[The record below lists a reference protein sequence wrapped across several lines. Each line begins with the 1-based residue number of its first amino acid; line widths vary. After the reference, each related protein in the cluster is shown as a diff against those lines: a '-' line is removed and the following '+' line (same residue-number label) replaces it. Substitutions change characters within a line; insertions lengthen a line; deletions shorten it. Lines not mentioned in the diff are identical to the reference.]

1 MKLSHKLV
9 MVSAAVLMGVSPV
22 LGMAENTVSVQAATK
37 STNGVHNTYGKNS
50 KVKVTKTMKFVDRNG
65 KKTSKTAPKG
75 GIYTIWNV
83 KNIDGQVYYSIQ
95 TDLKYWIPATAT
107 EGTVTYK
114 SGNTTY
120 TLKSDGK
127 KVTTST
133 STKKAVK
140 KTNSNKNTK
149 KVVKEST
156 KKTATK
162 TINGVKYYD
171 LGGGA
176 YIKAVN
182 VDGKAASSTSSL
194 SKGTKAKFVSNSYIY
209 DKNGKRISKYQG
221 KSKFVKGDSVT
232 TYGIQ
237 TINGKKY
244 YQLDKKGTA
253 FVRTVNIDG
262 KTTSNQESSVSN
274 DAESTKK
281 YDYSLKKNAYIY
293 DKNGKRINKYQG
305 KSKLLKGAAIDVYG
319 IETIKGKDYY
329 QLDKK
334 GTAFVKASN
343 VTRTVKATSITM
355 KKNAYIYN
363 GNGDTKKK
371 TVKKGKTVKA
381 TEARYIGT
389 KLYYKIG
396 DNQFVKAANV
406 GKISGPELEPVNEPD
421 GAATVDT
428 GDNTVDPN
436 VTKVTTINVAPL
448 YNIKGQPDNVRAFG
462 EGQSQQVSELRYIAT
477 SATATPELFYKLS
490 SGRGYLKQSDVAV
503 SGKILTPVNTPEQA
517 RADVTVATA
526 ADKTKLLQDINEATS
541 VKNSEAYKFASS
553 DAKAAYDRAITNGT
567 AVNNDATAT
576 IAQVNE
582 ADAAIVSAKAK
593 LNGKKITVS
602 SISNLTPAEVTSIVQ
617 LVATANN
624 VPESSIQLSNSG
636 ALTIVTNGYTQVLNL
651 SDYVTQTSA
660 TSTN

>member
-9 MVSAAVLMGVSPV
+9 MVSAAALMSVAPL
-22 LGMAENTVSVQAATK
+22 LGTAENVNTVQAAPKKT
-37 STNGVHNTYGKNS
+37 TS
-50 KVKVTKTMKFVDRNG
+50 KKTTSKKAASNKITLVRNAYVYDKNG
-65 KKTSKTAPKG
+65 KRLDKYMGSAKYTTIAKG
-75 GIYTIWNV
+75 V
-83 KNIDGQVYYSIQ
+83 
-95 TDLKYWIPATAT
+95 
-107 EGTVTYK
+107 TVT
-114 SGNTTY
+114 
-120 TLKSDGK
+120 
-127 KVTTST
+127 ST
-133 STKKAVK
+133 GTKI
-140 KTNSNKNTK
+140 
-149 KVVKEST
+149 
-156 KKTATK
+156 
-162 TINGVKYYD
+162 INGVKYYD

-293 DKNGKRINKYQG
+293 DNNGKRINKYQG

-389 KLYYKIG
+389 KLYYKIS

-490 SGRGYLKQSDVAV
+490 SGRGYLKDTDVAV
-503 SGKILTPVNTPEQA
+503 SGKTLTPVNTPEQA
-517 RADVTVATA
+517 REDVTVATA
-526 ADKTKLLQDINEATS
+526 ANKAKLLQDINEATS
-541 VKNSEAYKFASS
+541 VKSSEAYKLASS
-553 DAKAAYDRAITNGT
+553 DVKAAYDKAISDGT
-567 AVNNDATAT
+567 TVNNDATAT

-593 LNGKKITVS
+593 LDGKRVAVANMT
-602 SISNLTPAEVTSIVQ
+602 NLTSDEIAAIIKV
-617 LVATANN
+617 VANANN
-624 VPESSIQLSNSG
+624 VAESSVQL
-636 ALTIVTNGYTQVLNL
+636 TTNGSLSISVNGAAQILNL
-651 SDYVTQTSA
+651 GDYVTQA
-660 TSTN
+660 AVANN

>member
-1 MKLSHKLV
+1 
-9 MVSAAVLMGVSPV
+9 MVSAAALMSVAPL
-22 LGMAENTVSVQAATK
+22 LGTAENVNTVQAAPKKT
-37 STNGVHNTYGKNS
+37 TS
-50 KVKVTKTMKFVDRNG
+50 KKAASNKITLVRNAYVYDKNG
-65 KKTSKTAPKG
+65 KRLDKYMGSAKYTTIAKG
-75 GIYTIWNV
+75 V
-83 KNIDGQVYYSIQ
+83 
-95 TDLKYWIPATAT
+95 
-107 EGTVTYK
+107 TVT
-114 SGNTTY
+114 
-120 TLKSDGK
+120 
-127 KVTTST
+127 ST
-133 STKKAVK
+133 G
-140 KTNSNKNTK
+140 
-149 KVVKEST
+149 
-156 KKTATK
+156 TK

-293 DKNGKRINKYQG
+293 DNNGKRINKYQG

-389 KLYYKIG
+389 KLYYKIS

-490 SGRGYLKQSDVAV
+490 SGRGYLKDSDVAV
-503 SGKILTPVNTPEQA
+503 SGKTLTPVNTQEQA

-526 ADKTKLLQDINEATS
+526 ANKAKLLQDINEATS
-541 VKNSEAYKFASS
+541 VKSSEAYKLASS
-553 DAKAAYDRAITNGT
+553 DVKAAYDKAISDGT
-567 AVNNDATAT
+567 TVNNDATAT

-593 LNGKKITVS
+593 LDGKRVAVANMT
-602 SISNLTPAEVTSIVQ
+602 NLTSDEMAAIIKV
-617 LVATANN
+617 VANANN
-624 VPESSIQLSNSG
+624 VAESSVQL
-636 ALTIVTNGYTQVLNL
+636 TTNGSLSISVNGAAQILNL
-651 SDYVTQTSA
+651 GDYVTQA
-660 TSTN
+660 AVANN

>member
-1 MKLSHKLV
+1 
-9 MVSAAVLMGVSPV
+9 MVSAAALMSVAPL
-22 LGMAENTVSVQAATK
+22 LGTAENVNTVQAAPKKT
-37 STNGVHNTYGKNS
+37 TS
-50 KVKVTKTMKFVDRNG
+50 KKAASNKITLVRNAYVYDKNG
-65 KKTSKTAPKG
+65 KRLDKYMGSAKYTTIAKG
-75 GIYTIWNV
+75 V
-83 KNIDGQVYYSIQ
+83 
-95 TDLKYWIPATAT
+95 
-107 EGTVTYK
+107 TVT
-114 SGNTTY
+114 
-120 TLKSDGK
+120 
-127 KVTTST
+127 ST
-133 STKKAVK
+133 G
-140 KTNSNKNTK
+140 
-149 KVVKEST
+149 
-156 KKTATK
+156 TK

-293 DKNGKRINKYQG
+293 DNNGKRINKYQG

-389 KLYYKIG
+389 KLYYKIS

-490 SGRGYLKQSDVAV
+490 SGRGYLKYSDVAV
-503 SGKILTPVNTPEQA
+503 SGKTLTPVNTQEQA
-517 RADVTVATA
+517 REDVTVATA
-526 ADKTKLLQDINEATS
+526 ANKAKLLQDINEATS
-541 VKNSEAYKFASS
+541 VKNSEAYKLASS
-553 DAKAAYDRAITNGT
+553 DVKAAYDKAISDGT
-567 AVNNDATAT
+567 TVNNDATAT

-593 LNGKKITVS
+593 LDGKRVAVANMT
-602 SISNLTPAEVTSIVQ
+602 NLTSDEMAAIIKV
-617 LVATANN
+617 VANANN
-624 VPESSIQLSNSG
+624 VAESSVQL
-636 ALTIVTNGYTQVLNL
+636 TTNGSLSISVNGAAQILNL
-651 SDYVTQTSA
+651 GDYVTQA
-660 TSTN
+660 AVANN

>member
-1 MKLSHKLV
+1 
-9 MVSAAVLMGVSPV
+9 MVSAAALMSVAPL
-22 LGMAENTVSVQAATK
+22 LGTAENVNTVQAA
-37 STNGVHNTYGKNS
+37 
-50 KVKVTKTMKFVDRNG
+50 
-65 KKTSKTAPKG
+65 P
-75 GIYTIWNV
+75 
-83 KNIDGQVYYSIQ
+83 
-95 TDLKYWIPATAT
+95 
-107 EGTVTYK
+107 
-114 SGNTTY
+114 
-120 TLKSDGK
+120 
-127 KVTTST
+127 
-133 STKKAVK
+133 
-140 KTNSNKNTK
+140 
-149 KVVKEST
+149 
-156 KKTATK
+156 KKTASKKAASNKITLVRNAYVYDKNGKRLDKYMGSAKYTTIAKGVTVTSTGTK

-293 DKNGKRINKYQG
+293 DNNGKRINKYQG

-389 KLYYKIG
+389 KLYYKIS

-490 SGRGYLKQSDVAV
+490 SGRGYLKASDVAV
-503 SGKILTPVNTPEQA
+503 SGKTLTPVNTPEQA
-517 RADVTVATA
+517 REDVTVATA
-526 ADKTKLLQDINEATS
+526 ANKAKLLQDINEATS
-541 VKNSEAYKFASS
+541 VKSSEAYKLASS
-553 DAKAAYDRAITNGT
+553 DVKAAYDKAISDGT
-567 AVNNDATAT
+567 TVNNDATAT

-593 LNGKKITVS
+593 LDGKRVAVANMT
-602 SISNLTPAEVTSIVQ
+602 NLTSDEIAAIIKV
-617 LVATANN
+617 VANANN
-624 VPESSIQLSNSG
+624 VAESSVQL
-636 ALTIVTNGYTQVLNL
+636 TTNGSLSISVNGAAQILNL
-651 SDYVTQTSA
+651 GDYVTQA
-660 TSTN
+660 AVANN

>member
-9 MVSAAVLMGVSPV
+9 MVSAAALMSVAPL
-22 LGMAENTVSVQAATK
+22 LGTAENVNTVQAAPKKT
-37 STNGVHNTYGKNS
+37 TS
-50 KVKVTKTMKFVDRNG
+50 KKAASNKITLVRNAYVYDKNG
-65 KKTSKTAPKG
+65 KRLDKYMGSAKYTTIAKG
-75 GIYTIWNV
+75 V
-83 KNIDGQVYYSIQ
+83 
-95 TDLKYWIPATAT
+95 
-107 EGTVTYK
+107 TVT
-114 SGNTTY
+114 
-120 TLKSDGK
+120 
-127 KVTTST
+127 ST
-133 STKKAVK
+133 G
-140 KTNSNKNTK
+140 
-149 KVVKEST
+149 
-156 KKTATK
+156 TK

-293 DKNGKRINKYQG
+293 DNNGKRINKYQG

-389 KLYYKIG
+389 KLYYKIS

-490 SGRGYLKQSDVAV
+490 SGRGYLKASDVAV
-503 SGKILTPVNTPEQA
+503 SGKTLTPVNTPEQA
-517 RADVTVATA
+517 REDVTVATA
-526 ADKTKLLQDINEATS
+526 ANKAKLLQDINEATS
-541 VKNSEAYKFASS
+541 VKNSEAYKLASS
-553 DAKAAYDRAITNGT
+553 DVKAAYDKAISDGT

-593 LNGKKITVS
+593 LDGKRVAVANMT
-602 SISNLTPAEVTSIVQ
+602 NLTSDEIAAIIKV
-617 LVATANN
+617 VANANN
-624 VPESSIQLSNSG
+624 VAESSVQL
-636 ALTIVTNGYTQVLNL
+636 TTNGSLSISVNGAAQILNL
-651 SDYVTQTSA
+651 GDYVTQA
-660 TSTN
+660 AVANN

>member
-1 MKLSHKLV
+1 MRYLSMKLSHKLV
-9 MVSAAVLMGVSPV
+9 MVSAAALMSVAPL
-22 LGMAENTVSVQAATK
+22 LGTAENVNTVQAAPKKT
-37 STNGVHNTYGKNS
+37 TS
-50 KVKVTKTMKFVDRNG
+50 KKAANNKITLVRNAYVYDKNG
-65 KKTSKTAPKG
+65 KRLDKYMGSAKYTTIAKG
-75 GIYTIWNV
+75 V
-83 KNIDGQVYYSIQ
+83 
-95 TDLKYWIPATAT
+95 
-107 EGTVTYK
+107 TVT
-114 SGNTTY
+114 
-120 TLKSDGK
+120 
-127 KVTTST
+127 ST
-133 STKKAVK
+133 G
-140 KTNSNKNTK
+140 
-149 KVVKEST
+149 
-156 KKTATK
+156 TK

-262 KTTSNQESSVSN
+262 KTTSSQESSVSN

-343 VTRTVKATSITM
+343 VTRTVKVTSITM

-389 KLYYKIG
+389 KLYYKIS

-490 SGRGYLKQSDVAV
+490 SGRGYLKASDVAV
-503 SGKILTPVNTPEQA
+503 SGKTLTPVNTQEQA
-517 RADVTVATA
+517 KEDVTVATA
-526 ADKTKLLQDINEATS
+526 ANKAKLLQDINEATS
-541 VKNSEAYKFASS
+541 VKNSEAYKLASS
-553 DAKAAYDRAITNGT
+553 DVKAAYDKAISDGT

-593 LNGKKITVS
+593 LDGKRVAVANMT
-602 SISNLTPAEVTSIVQ
+602 NLTSDEIAAIIKV
-617 LVATANN
+617 VANANN
-624 VPESSIQLSNSG
+624 VAESSVQL
-636 ALTIVTNGYTQVLNL
+636 TTNGSLSISVNGAAQILNL
-651 SDYVTQTSA
+651 GDYVTQA
-660 TSTN
+660 AVANN

>member
-1 MKLSHKLV
+1 
-9 MVSAAVLMGVSPV
+9 MVSAAALMSVAPL
-22 LGMAENTVSVQAATK
+22 LGTAENVNTVQAAPKKT
-37 STNGVHNTYGKNS
+37 TS
-50 KVKVTKTMKFVDRNG
+50 KKAASNKITLVRNAYVYDKNG
-65 KKTSKTAPKG
+65 KRLDKYMGSAKYTTIAKG
-75 GIYTIWNV
+75 V
-83 KNIDGQVYYSIQ
+83 
-95 TDLKYWIPATAT
+95 
-107 EGTVTYK
+107 TVT
-114 SGNTTY
+114 
-120 TLKSDGK
+120 
-127 KVTTST
+127 ST
-133 STKKAVK
+133 G
-140 KTNSNKNTK
+140 
-149 KVVKEST
+149 
-156 KKTATK
+156 TK

-293 DKNGKRINKYQG
+293 DNNGKRINKYQG

-371 TVKKGKTVKA
+371 TVKKGKTIKA

-389 KLYYKIG
+389 KLYYKIS

-490 SGRGYLKQSDVAV
+490 SGRGYLKDTDVAV
-503 SGKILTPVNTPEQA
+503 SGKTLTPVNTPEQA
-517 RADVTVATA
+517 REDVTVATA
-526 ADKTKLLQDINEATS
+526 ANKAKLLQDINEATS
-541 VKNSEAYKFASS
+541 VKNSEAYKLASS
-553 DAKAAYDRAITNGT
+553 DVKAAYDKAISDGT
-567 AVNNDATAT
+567 TVNNDATAT

-593 LNGKKITVS
+593 LDGKRVAVANMT
-602 SISNLTPAEVTSIVQ
+602 NLTSDEMAAIIKV
-617 LVATANN
+617 VANANN
-624 VPESSIQLSNSG
+624 VAESSVQL
-636 ALTIVTNGYTQVLNL
+636 TTNGSLSISVNGAAQILNL
-651 SDYVTQTSA
+651 GDYVTQA
-660 TSTN
+660 AVANN

>member
-9 MVSAAVLMGVSPV
+9 MVSAAALMSVAPL
-22 LGMAENTVSVQAATK
+22 LGTAENVNTVQAAPKKT
-37 STNGVHNTYGKNS
+37 TS
-50 KVKVTKTMKFVDRNG
+50 KKAASNKITLVRNAYVYDKNG
-65 KKTSKTAPKG
+65 KRLDKYMGSAKYTTIAKG
-75 GIYTIWNV
+75 V
-83 KNIDGQVYYSIQ
+83 
-95 TDLKYWIPATAT
+95 
-107 EGTVTYK
+107 TVT
-114 SGNTTY
+114 
-120 TLKSDGK
+120 
-127 KVTTST
+127 ST
-133 STKKAVK
+133 G
-140 KTNSNKNTK
+140 
-149 KVVKEST
+149 
-156 KKTATK
+156 TK

-293 DKNGKRINKYQG
+293 DNNGKRINKYQG

-343 VTRTVKATSITM
+343 VTRTVKVTSITM

-389 KLYYKIG
+389 KLYYKIS

-490 SGRGYLKQSDVAV
+490 SGRGYLKDSDVAV
-503 SGKILTPVNTPEQA
+503 SGKTLTPVNTREQA
-517 RADVTVATA
+517 REDVTVATA
-526 ADKTKLLQDINEATS
+526 ANKAKLLQDINEATS
-541 VKNSEAYKFASS
+541 VKNSEAYKLASS
-553 DAKAAYDRAITNGT
+553 DVKAAYDKAISDGT
-567 AVNNDATAT
+567 TVNNDATAT

-582 ADAAIVSAKAK
+582 ADATIVSAKAK
-593 LNGKKITVS
+593 LDGKRVAVANMT
-602 SISNLTPAEVTSIVQ
+602 NLTSDEMAAIIKV
-617 LVATANN
+617 VANANN
-624 VPESSIQLSNSG
+624 VAESSVQL
-636 ALTIVTNGYTQVLNL
+636 TTNGSLSISVNGAAQILNL
-651 SDYVTQTSA
+651 GDYVTQA
-660 TSTN
+660 AVANN

>member
-1 MKLSHKLV
+1 
-9 MVSAAVLMGVSPV
+9 MVSAAALMSVAPL
-22 LGMAENTVSVQAATK
+22 LGTAENVNTVQAA
-37 STNGVHNTYGKNS
+37 
-50 KVKVTKTMKFVDRNG
+50 
-65 KKTSKTAPKG
+65 P
-75 GIYTIWNV
+75 
-83 KNIDGQVYYSIQ
+83 
-95 TDLKYWIPATAT
+95 
-107 EGTVTYK
+107 
-114 SGNTTY
+114 
-120 TLKSDGK
+120 
-127 KVTTST
+127 
-133 STKKAVK
+133 
-140 KTNSNKNTK
+140 
-149 KVVKEST
+149 
-156 KKTATK
+156 KKTASKKAASNKITLVRNAYVYDKNGKRLDKYMGSAKYTTIAKGVTVTSTGTK

-293 DKNGKRINKYQG
+293 DNNGKRINKYQG

-389 KLYYKIG
+389 KLYYKIS

-490 SGRGYLKQSDVAV
+490 SGRGYLKASDVAV
-503 SGKILTPVNTPEQA
+503 SGKTLTPVNTQEQA
-517 RADVTVATA
+517 REDVTVATA
-526 ADKTKLLQDINEATS
+526 ANKAKLLQDINEATS
-541 VKNSEAYKFASS
+541 VKNSEAYKLASS
-553 DAKAAYDRAITNGT
+553 DVKAAYDKAISDGT
-567 AVNNDATAT
+567 TVNNDATAT

-593 LNGKKITVS
+593 LDGKRVAVANMT
-602 SISNLTPAEVTSIVQ
+602 NLTSDEMAAIIKV
-617 LVATANN
+617 VANANN
-624 VPESSIQLSNSG
+624 VAESSVQL
-636 ALTIVTNGYTQVLNL
+636 TTNGSLSISVNGAAQILNL
-651 SDYVTQTSA
+651 GDYVTQA
-660 TSTN
+660 AVANN

>member
-1 MKLSHKLV
+1 
-9 MVSAAVLMGVSPV
+9 MVSAAALMSVAPL
-22 LGMAENTVSVQAATK
+22 LGTAENVNTVQAAPKKT
-37 STNGVHNTYGKNS
+37 TS
-50 KVKVTKTMKFVDRNG
+50 KKAASNKITLVRNAYVYDKNG
-65 KKTSKTAPKG
+65 KRLDKYMGSAKYTTIAKG
-75 GIYTIWNV
+75 V
-83 KNIDGQVYYSIQ
+83 
-95 TDLKYWIPATAT
+95 
-107 EGTVTYK
+107 TVT
-114 SGNTTY
+114 
-120 TLKSDGK
+120 
-127 KVTTST
+127 ST
-133 STKKAVK
+133 G
-140 KTNSNKNTK
+140 
-149 KVVKEST
+149 
-156 KKTATK
+156 TK

-293 DKNGKRINKYQG
+293 DNNGKRINKYQG

-389 KLYYKIG
+389 KLYYKIS

-490 SGRGYLKQSDVAV
+490 SGRGYLKYSDVAV
-503 SGKILTPVNTPEQA
+503 SGKTLTPVNTQEQA

-526 ADKTKLLQDINEATS
+526 ANKAKLLQDINEATS
-541 VKNSEAYKFASS
+541 VKSSEAYKLASS
-553 DAKAAYDRAITNGT
+553 DVKAAYDKAISDGT
-567 AVNNDATAT
+567 TVNNDATAT

-593 LNGKKITVS
+593 LDGKRVAVANMT
-602 SISNLTPAEVTSIVQ
+602 NLTSDEMAAIIKV
-617 LVATANN
+617 VANANN
-624 VPESSIQLSNSG
+624 VAESSVQL
-636 ALTIVTNGYTQVLNL
+636 TTNGSLSISVNGAAQILNL
-651 SDYVTQTSA
+651 GDYVTQA
-660 TSTN
+660 AVANN

>member
-1 MKLSHKLV
+1 
-9 MVSAAVLMGVSPV
+9 MVSAAALMSVAPL
-22 LGMAENTVSVQAATK
+22 LGTAENVNTVQAAPKKT
-37 STNGVHNTYGKNS
+37 TS
-50 KVKVTKTMKFVDRNG
+50 KKAASNKITLVRNAYVYDKNG
-65 KKTSKTAPKG
+65 KRLDKYMGSAKYTTIAKG
-75 GIYTIWNV
+75 V
-83 KNIDGQVYYSIQ
+83 
-95 TDLKYWIPATAT
+95 
-107 EGTVTYK
+107 TVT
-114 SGNTTY
+114 
-120 TLKSDGK
+120 
-127 KVTTST
+127 ST
-133 STKKAVK
+133 G
-140 KTNSNKNTK
+140 
-149 KVVKEST
+149 
-156 KKTATK
+156 TK

-293 DKNGKRINKYQG
+293 DNNGKRINKYQG

-389 KLYYKIG
+389 KLYYKIS

-490 SGRGYLKQSDVAV
+490 SGRGYLKRSDVAV
-503 SGKILTPVNTPEQA
+503 SGKTLTPVNTQEQA
-517 RADVTVATA
+517 REDVTVATA
-526 ADKTKLLQDINEATS
+526 ANKAKLLQDINEATS
-541 VKNSEAYKFASS
+541 VKNSEAYKLASS
-553 DAKAAYDRAITNGT
+553 DVKAAYDKAISDGT
-567 AVNNDATAT
+567 TVNNDATAT

-593 LNGKKITVS
+593 LDGKRVAVANMT
-602 SISNLTPAEVTSIVQ
+602 NLTSDEMAAIIKV
-617 LVATANN
+617 VANANN
-624 VPESSIQLSNSG
+624 VAESSVQL
-636 ALTIVTNGYTQVLNL
+636 TTNGSLSISVNGAAQILNL
-651 SDYVTQTSA
+651 GDYVTQA
-660 TSTN
+660 AVANN

>member
-1 MKLSHKLV
+1 
-9 MVSAAVLMGVSPV
+9 MVSAAALMSVAPL
-22 LGMAENTVSVQAATK
+22 LGTAENVNTVQAA
-37 STNGVHNTYGKNS
+37 
-50 KVKVTKTMKFVDRNG
+50 
-65 KKTSKTAPKG
+65 P
-75 GIYTIWNV
+75 
-83 KNIDGQVYYSIQ
+83 
-95 TDLKYWIPATAT
+95 
-107 EGTVTYK
+107 
-114 SGNTTY
+114 
-120 TLKSDGK
+120 
-127 KVTTST
+127 
-133 STKKAVK
+133 
-140 KTNSNKNTK
+140 
-149 KVVKEST
+149 
-156 KKTATK
+156 KKTASKKAASNKITLVRNAYVYDKNGKRLDKYMGSAKYTTIAKGVTVTSTGTK

-293 DKNGKRINKYQG
+293 DNNGKRINKYQG

-389 KLYYKIG
+389 KLYYKIS

-490 SGRGYLKQSDVAV
+490 SGRGYLKESDVAV
-503 SGKILTPVNTPEQA
+503 SGKILTPVNTREQA
-517 RADVTVATA
+517 REDVTVATA
-526 ADKTKLLQDINEATS
+526 ANKAKLLQDINEATS
-541 VKNSEAYKFASS
+541 VKNSEAYKLASS
-553 DAKAAYDRAITNGT
+553 DVKAAYDKAISDGT
-567 AVNNDATAT
+567 TVNNDATAT

-593 LNGKKITVS
+593 LDGKRVAVANMT
-602 SISNLTPAEVTSIVQ
+602 NLTSDEMAAIIKV
-617 LVATANN
+617 VANANN
-624 VPESSIQLSNSG
+624 VAESSVQL
-636 ALTIVTNGYTQVLNL
+636 TTNGSLSISVNGAAQILNL
-651 SDYVTQTSA
+651 GDYVTQA
-660 TSTN
+660 AVANN

>member
-9 MVSAAVLMGVSPV
+9 MVSAAALMSVAPL
-22 LGMAENTVSVQAATK
+22 LGTAENVNTVQAAPKKT
-37 STNGVHNTYGKNS
+37 TS
-50 KVKVTKTMKFVDRNG
+50 KKAASNKITLVRNAYVYDKNG
-65 KKTSKTAPKG
+65 KRLDKYMGSAKYTTIAKG
-75 GIYTIWNV
+75 V
-83 KNIDGQVYYSIQ
+83 
-95 TDLKYWIPATAT
+95 
-107 EGTVTYK
+107 TVT
-114 SGNTTY
+114 
-120 TLKSDGK
+120 
-127 KVTTST
+127 ST
-133 STKKAVK
+133 G
-140 KTNSNKNTK
+140 
-149 KVVKEST
+149 
-156 KKTATK
+156 TK

-293 DKNGKRINKYQG
+293 DNNGKRINKYQG

-389 KLYYKIG
+389 KLYYKIS

-503 SGKILTPVNTPEQA
+503 SGKTLTPVNTQEQA
-517 RADVTVATA
+517 KEDVTVATA
-526 ADKTKLLQDINEATS
+526 ANKAKLLQDINEATS
-541 VKNSEAYKFASS
+541 VKNSEAYKLASS
-553 DAKAAYDRAITNGT
+553 DVKAAYDKAISDGT
-567 AVNNDATAT
+567 TVNNDATAT

-593 LNGKKITVS
+593 LDGKRVAVANMT
-602 SISNLTPAEVTSIVQ
+602 NLTSDEMAAIIKV
-617 LVATANN
+617 VANANN
-624 VPESSIQLSNSG
+624 VAESSVQL
-636 ALTIVTNGYTQVLNL
+636 TTNGSLSISVNGAAQILNL
-651 SDYVTQTSA
+651 GDYVTQA
-660 TSTN
+660 AVANN

>member
-1 MKLSHKLV
+1 
-9 MVSAAVLMGVSPV
+9 MVSAAALMSVAPL
-22 LGMAENTVSVQAATK
+22 LGTAENVNTVQAAPKKT
-37 STNGVHNTYGKNS
+37 TS
-50 KVKVTKTMKFVDRNG
+50 KKAASNKITLVRNAYVYDKNG
-65 KKTSKTAPKG
+65 KRLDKYMGSAKYTTIAKG
-75 GIYTIWNV
+75 V
-83 KNIDGQVYYSIQ
+83 
-95 TDLKYWIPATAT
+95 
-107 EGTVTYK
+107 TVT
-114 SGNTTY
+114 
-120 TLKSDGK
+120 
-127 KVTTST
+127 ST
-133 STKKAVK
+133 G
-140 KTNSNKNTK
+140 
-149 KVVKEST
+149 
-156 KKTATK
+156 TK

-293 DKNGKRINKYQG
+293 DNNGKRINKYQG

-389 KLYYKIG
+389 KLYYKIS

-490 SGRGYLKQSDVAV
+490 SGRGYLKDSDVAV
-503 SGKILTPVNTPEQA
+503 SGKTLTPVNTPEQA
-517 RADVTVATA
+517 REDVTVATA
-526 ADKTKLLQDINEATS
+526 ANKAKLLQDINEATS
-541 VKNSEAYKFASS
+541 VKNSEAYKLASS
-553 DAKAAYDRAITNGT
+553 DVKAAYDKAISDGT
-567 AVNNDATAT
+567 TVNNDATAT

-593 LNGKKITVS
+593 LDGKRVAVANMT
-602 SISNLTPAEVTSIVQ
+602 NLTSDEMAAIIKV
-617 LVATANN
+617 VANANN
-624 VPESSIQLSNSG
+624 VAESSVQL
-636 ALTIVTNGYTQVLNL
+636 TTNGSLSISVNGAAQILNL
-651 SDYVTQTSA
+651 GDYVTQA
-660 TSTN
+660 AVANN

>member
-1 MKLSHKLV
+1 
-9 MVSAAVLMGVSPV
+9 MVSAAALMSVAPL
-22 LGMAENTVSVQAATK
+22 LGTAENVNTVQAA
-37 STNGVHNTYGKNS
+37 
-50 KVKVTKTMKFVDRNG
+50 
-65 KKTSKTAPKG
+65 P
-75 GIYTIWNV
+75 
-83 KNIDGQVYYSIQ
+83 
-95 TDLKYWIPATAT
+95 
-107 EGTVTYK
+107 
-114 SGNTTY
+114 
-120 TLKSDGK
+120 
-127 KVTTST
+127 
-133 STKKAVK
+133 
-140 KTNSNKNTK
+140 
-149 KVVKEST
+149 
-156 KKTATK
+156 KKTASKKAANNKITLVRNAYVYDKNGKRLDKYMGSAKYTTIAKGVTVTSTGTK

-293 DKNGKRINKYQG
+293 DNNGKRINKYQG

-389 KLYYKIG
+389 KLYYKIS

-490 SGRGYLKQSDVAV
+490 SGRGYLKDSDVAV
-503 SGKILTPVNTPEQA
+503 SGKTLTPVNTQEQA
-517 RADVTVATA
+517 REDVTVATA
-526 ADKTKLLQDINEATS
+526 ANKAKLLQDINEATS
-541 VKNSEAYKFASS
+541 VKSSEAYKLASS
-553 DAKAAYDRAITNGT
+553 DVKAAYDKAISDGT
-567 AVNNDATAT
+567 TVNNDATAT

-593 LNGKKITVS
+593 LDGKRVAVANMT
-602 SISNLTPAEVTSIVQ
+602 NLTSDEMAAIIKV
-617 LVATANN
+617 VANANN
-624 VPESSIQLSNSG
+624 VAESSVQL
-636 ALTIVTNGYTQVLNL
+636 TTNGSLSISVNGAAQILNL
-651 SDYVTQTSA
+651 GDYVTQA
-660 TSTN
+660 AVANN

>member
-1 MKLSHKLV
+1 
-9 MVSAAVLMGVSPV
+9 MVSAAALMSVAPL
-22 LGMAENTVSVQAATK
+22 LGTAENVNTVQAAPKKT
-37 STNGVHNTYGKNS
+37 TS
-50 KVKVTKTMKFVDRNG
+50 KKAASNKITLVRNAYVYDKNG
-65 KKTSKTAPKG
+65 KRLDKYMGSAKYTTIAKG
-75 GIYTIWNV
+75 V
-83 KNIDGQVYYSIQ
+83 
-95 TDLKYWIPATAT
+95 
-107 EGTVTYK
+107 TVT
-114 SGNTTY
+114 
-120 TLKSDGK
+120 
-127 KVTTST
+127 ST
-133 STKKAVK
+133 G
-140 KTNSNKNTK
+140 
-149 KVVKEST
+149 
-156 KKTATK
+156 TK

-293 DKNGKRINKYQG
+293 DNNGKRINKYQG

-371 TVKKGKTVKA
+371 TVKKGKTVKT

-490 SGRGYLKQSDVAV
+490 SGRGYLKGSDVAV
-503 SGKILTPVNTPEQA
+503 SGKTLTPVNTQEQA
-517 RADVTVATA
+517 REDVTVATA
-526 ADKTKLLQDINEATS
+526 ANKAKLLQDINEATS
-541 VKNSEAYKFASS
+541 VKNSEAYKLASS
-553 DAKAAYDRAITNGT
+553 DVKAAYDKAISDGT
-567 AVNNDATAT
+567 TVNNDATAT

-582 ADAAIVSAKAK
+582 ADAAIVSAKSK
-593 LNGKKITVS
+593 LDGKRVAVANMT
-602 SISNLTPAEVTSIVQ
+602 NLTSDEMAAIIKV
-617 LVATANN
+617 VANANN
-624 VPESSIQLSNSG
+624 VAESSVQL
-636 ALTIVTNGYTQVLNL
+636 TTNGSLSISVNGAAQILNL
-651 SDYVTQTSA
+651 GDYVTQA
-660 TSTN
+660 AVANN

>member
-9 MVSAAVLMGVSPV
+9 MVSAAALMSVAPL
-22 LGMAENTVSVQAATK
+22 LGTAENVNTVQAAPKKT
-37 STNGVHNTYGKNS
+37 TS
-50 KVKVTKTMKFVDRNG
+50 KKAASNKITLVRNAYVYDKNG
-65 KKTSKTAPKG
+65 KRLDKYMGSAKYTTIAKG
-75 GIYTIWNV
+75 V
-83 KNIDGQVYYSIQ
+83 
-95 TDLKYWIPATAT
+95 
-107 EGTVTYK
+107 TVT
-114 SGNTTY
+114 
-120 TLKSDGK
+120 
-127 KVTTST
+127 ST
-133 STKKAVK
+133 G
-140 KTNSNKNTK
+140 
-149 KVVKEST
+149 
-156 KKTATK
+156 TK

-293 DKNGKRINKYQG
+293 DNNGKRINKYQG
-305 KSKLLKGAAIDVYG
+305 KSKLLKGAAIDIYG

-389 KLYYKIG
+389 KLYYKIS

-490 SGRGYLKQSDVAV
+490 SGRGYLKASDVAV
-503 SGKILTPVNTPEQA
+503 SGKTLTPVNTQEQA
-517 RADVTVATA
+517 REDVTVATA
-526 ADKTKLLQDINEATS
+526 ANKAKLLQDINEATS
-541 VKNSEAYKFASS
+541 VKNSEAYKLASS
-553 DAKAAYDRAITNGT
+553 DVKAAYDKAISDGT
-567 AVNNDATAT
+567 TVNNDATAT

-593 LNGKKITVS
+593 LDGKRVAVANMT
-602 SISNLTPAEVTSIVQ
+602 NLTSDEMAAIIKV
-617 LVATANN
+617 VANANN
-624 VPESSIQLSNSG
+624 VAESSVQL
-636 ALTIVTNGYTQVLNL
+636 TTNGSLSISVNGAAQILNL
-651 SDYVTQTSA
+651 GDYVTQA
-660 TSTN
+660 AVANN

>member
-9 MVSAAVLMGVSPV
+9 MVSAAALMSVAPL
-22 LGMAENTVSVQAATK
+22 LGTAENVNTVQAAPKKT
-37 STNGVHNTYGKNS
+37 TS
-50 KVKVTKTMKFVDRNG
+50 KKAASNKITLVRNAYVYDKNG
-65 KKTSKTAPKG
+65 KRLDKYMGSAKYTTIAKG
-75 GIYTIWNV
+75 V
-83 KNIDGQVYYSIQ
+83 
-95 TDLKYWIPATAT
+95 
-107 EGTVTYK
+107 TVT
-114 SGNTTY
+114 
-120 TLKSDGK
+120 
-127 KVTTST
+127 ST
-133 STKKAVK
+133 G
-140 KTNSNKNTK
+140 
-149 KVVKEST
+149 
-156 KKTATK
+156 TK

-293 DKNGKRINKYQG
+293 DNNGKRINKYQG

-389 KLYYKIG
+389 KLYYKIS

-490 SGRGYLKQSDVAV
+490 SGRGYLKYSDVAV
-503 SGKILTPVNTPEQA
+503 SGKILTPVNTREQA
-517 RADVTVATA
+517 REDVTVATA
-526 ADKTKLLQDINEATS
+526 ANKAKLLQDINEATS
-541 VKNSEAYKFASS
+541 VKSSEAYKLASS
-553 DAKAAYDRAITNGT
+553 DVKAAYDKAISDGT
-567 AVNNDATAT
+567 TVNNDATAT

-593 LNGKKITVS
+593 LDGKRVAVANMT
-602 SISNLTPAEVTSIVQ
+602 NLTSDEIAAIIKV
-617 LVATANN
+617 VANANN
-624 VPESSIQLSNSG
+624 VAESSVQL
-636 ALTIVTNGYTQVLNL
+636 TTNGSLSISVNGAAQILNL
-651 SDYVTQTSA
+651 GDYVTQA
-660 TSTN
+660 AVANN

>member
-1 MKLSHKLV
+1 MRYLSMKLSHKLV
-9 MVSAAVLMGVSPV
+9 MVSAAALMSVAPL
-22 LGMAENTVSVQAATK
+22 LGTAENVNTVQAAPKKT
-37 STNGVHNTYGKNS
+37 TS
-50 KVKVTKTMKFVDRNG
+50 KKAASNKITLVRNAYVYDKNG
-65 KKTSKTAPKG
+65 KRLDKYMGSAKYTTIAKG
-75 GIYTIWNV
+75 V
-83 KNIDGQVYYSIQ
+83 
-95 TDLKYWIPATAT
+95 
-107 EGTVTYK
+107 TVT
-114 SGNTTY
+114 
-120 TLKSDGK
+120 
-127 KVTTST
+127 ST
-133 STKKAVK
+133 G
-140 KTNSNKNTK
+140 
-149 KVVKEST
+149 
-156 KKTATK
+156 TK

-293 DKNGKRINKYQG
+293 DNNGKRINKYQG

-371 TVKKGKTVKA
+371 TVKKGKTIKA

-389 KLYYKIG
+389 KLYYKIS

-436 VTKVTTINVAPL
+436 VTKVTTINIAPL

-490 SGRGYLKQSDVAV
+490 SGRGYLKGSDVAV
-503 SGKILTPVNTPEQA
+503 SGKTLTPVNTQEQA
-517 RADVTVATA
+517 REDVTVATA
-526 ADKTKLLQDINEATS
+526 ANKAKLLQDINEATS
-541 VKNSEAYKFASS
+541 VKNSEAYKLASS
-553 DAKAAYDRAITNGT
+553 DVKAAYDKAISDGT
-567 AVNNDATAT
+567 TVNNDATAT

-582 ADAAIVSAKAK
+582 ADAAIVSAKSK
-593 LNGKKITVS
+593 LDGKRVAVANMT
-602 SISNLTPAEVTSIVQ
+602 NLTSDEMAAIIKV
-617 LVATANN
+617 VANANN
-624 VPESSIQLSNSG
+624 VAESSVQL
-636 ALTIVTNGYTQVLNL
+636 TTNGSLSISVNGAAQILNL
-651 SDYVTQTSA
+651 GDYVTQA
-660 TSTN
+660 AVANN

>member
-1 MKLSHKLV
+1 
-9 MVSAAVLMGVSPV
+9 MVSAAALMSVAPL
-22 LGMAENTVSVQAATK
+22 LGTAENVNTVQAAPKKT
-37 STNGVHNTYGKNS
+37 TS
-50 KVKVTKTMKFVDRNG
+50 KKAASNKITLVRNAYVYDKNG
-65 KKTSKTAPKG
+65 KRLDKYMGSAKYTTIAKG
-75 GIYTIWNV
+75 V
-83 KNIDGQVYYSIQ
+83 
-95 TDLKYWIPATAT
+95 
-107 EGTVTYK
+107 TVT
-114 SGNTTY
+114 
-120 TLKSDGK
+120 
-127 KVTTST
+127 ST
-133 STKKAVK
+133 G
-140 KTNSNKNTK
+140 
-149 KVVKEST
+149 
-156 KKTATK
+156 TK

-389 KLYYKIG
+389 KLYYKIS

-490 SGRGYLKQSDVAV
+490 SGRGYLKDSDVAV
-503 SGKILTPVNTPEQA
+503 SGKTLTPVNTQEQA
-517 RADVTVATA
+517 REDVTVATA
-526 ADKTKLLQDINEATS
+526 ANKAKLLQDINEATS
-541 VKNSEAYKFASS
+541 VKSSEAYKLASS
-553 DAKAAYDRAITNGT
+553 DVKAAYDKAISDGT
-567 AVNNDATAT
+567 TVNNDATAT

-593 LNGKKITVS
+593 LDGKRVAVANMT
-602 SISNLTPAEVTSIVQ
+602 NLTSDEMAAIIKV
-617 LVATANN
+617 VANANN
-624 VPESSIQLSNSG
+624 VAESSVQL
-636 ALTIVTNGYTQVLNL
+636 TTNGSLSISVNGAAQILNL
-651 SDYVTQTSA
+651 GDYVTQA
-660 TSTN
+660 AVANN

>member
-9 MVSAAVLMGVSPV
+9 MVSAAALMSVAPLWGT
-22 LGMAENTVSVQAATK
+22 AENVNTVQAA
-37 STNGVHNTYGKNS
+37 
-50 KVKVTKTMKFVDRNG
+50 
-65 KKTSKTAPKG
+65 P
-75 GIYTIWNV
+75 
-83 KNIDGQVYYSIQ
+83 
-95 TDLKYWIPATAT
+95 
-107 EGTVTYK
+107 
-114 SGNTTY
+114 
-120 TLKSDGK
+120 
-127 KVTTST
+127 
-133 STKKAVK
+133 
-140 KTNSNKNTK
+140 
-149 KVVKEST
+149 
-156 KKTATK
+156 KKTASKKAASNKITLVRNAYVYDKNGKRLDKYMGSAKYTTIAKGVTVTSTGTK

-293 DKNGKRINKYQG
+293 DNNGKRINKYQG

-389 KLYYKIG
+389 KLYYKIS

-490 SGRGYLKQSDVAV
+490 SGRGYLKDSDVAV
-503 SGKILTPVNTPEQA
+503 SGKTLTPVNTPEQA
-517 RADVTVATA
+517 REDVTVATA
-526 ADKTKLLQDINEATS
+526 ANKAKLLQDINEATS
-541 VKNSEAYKFASS
+541 VKGSEAYKLASS
-553 DAKAAYDRAITNGT
+553 DVKAAYDKAISDGT
-567 AVNNDATAT
+567 TVNNDATAT

-593 LNGKKITVS
+593 LDGKRVAVANMT
-602 SISNLTPAEVTSIVQ
+602 NLTSDEMAAIIKV
-617 LVATANN
+617 VANANN
-624 VPESSIQLSNSG
+624 VAESSVQL
-636 ALTIVTNGYTQVLNL
+636 TTNGSLSISVNGAAQILNL
-651 SDYVTQTSA
+651 GDYVTQA
-660 TSTN
+660 AVANN

>member
-9 MVSAAVLMGVSPV
+9 MVSAAALMSVAPL
-22 LGMAENTVSVQAATK
+22 LGTAENVNTVQAAPKKT
-37 STNGVHNTYGKNS
+37 TS
-50 KVKVTKTMKFVDRNG
+50 KKAASNKITLVRNAYVYDKNG
-65 KKTSKTAPKG
+65 KRLDKYMGSAKYTTIAKG
-75 GIYTIWNV
+75 V
-83 KNIDGQVYYSIQ
+83 
-95 TDLKYWIPATAT
+95 
-107 EGTVTYK
+107 TVT
-114 SGNTTY
+114 
-120 TLKSDGK
+120 
-127 KVTTST
+127 ST
-133 STKKAVK
+133 G
-140 KTNSNKNTK
+140 
-149 KVVKEST
+149 
-156 KKTATK
+156 TK

-262 KTTSNQESSVSN
+262 KTTSSQESSVSN

-389 KLYYKIG
+389 KLYYKIS

-490 SGRGYLKQSDVAV
+490 SGRGYLKRSDVAV
-503 SGKILTPVNTPEQA
+503 SGKILTPVNTQEQA
-517 RADVTVATA
+517 REDVTVATA
-526 ADKTKLLQDINEATS
+526 ANKAKLLQDINEATS
-541 VKNSEAYKFASS
+541 VKNSEAYKLASS
-553 DAKAAYDRAITNGT
+553 DVKAAYDKAISDGT
-567 AVNNDATAT
+567 TVNNDATAT

-593 LNGKKITVS
+593 LDGKRVAVANMT
-602 SISNLTPAEVTSIVQ
+602 NLTSDEMAAIIKV
-617 LVATANN
+617 VANANN
-624 VPESSIQLSNSG
+624 VAESSVQL
-636 ALTIVTNGYTQVLNL
+636 TTNGSLSISVNGAAQILNL
-651 SDYVTQTSA
+651 GDYVTQA
-660 TSTN
+660 AVANN

>member
-1 MKLSHKLV
+1 
-9 MVSAAVLMGVSPV
+9 MVSAAALMSVAPL
-22 LGMAENTVSVQAATK
+22 LGTAENVNTVQAAPKKT
-37 STNGVHNTYGKNS
+37 TS
-50 KVKVTKTMKFVDRNG
+50 KKAASNKITLVRNAYVYDKNG
-65 KKTSKTAPKG
+65 KRLDKYMGSAKYTTIAKG
-75 GIYTIWNV
+75 V
-83 KNIDGQVYYSIQ
+83 
-95 TDLKYWIPATAT
+95 
-107 EGTVTYK
+107 TVT
-114 SGNTTY
+114 
-120 TLKSDGK
+120 
-127 KVTTST
+127 ST
-133 STKKAVK
+133 G
-140 KTNSNKNTK
+140 
-149 KVVKEST
+149 
-156 KKTATK
+156 TK

-293 DKNGKRINKYQG
+293 DNNGKRINKYQG

-389 KLYYKIG
+389 KLYYKIS

-517 RADVTVATA
+517 REDVTVATA
-526 ADKTKLLQDINEATS
+526 ANKAKLLQDINEATS
-541 VKNSEAYKFASS
+541 VKSSEAYKLASS
-553 DAKAAYDRAITNGT
+553 DVKAAYDKAISDGT
-567 AVNNDATAT
+567 TVNNDATAT

-593 LNGKKITVS
+593 LDGKRVAVANMT
-602 SISNLTPAEVTSIVQ
+602 NLTSDEMAAIIKV
-617 LVATANN
+617 VANANN
-624 VPESSIQLSNSG
+624 VAESSVQL
-636 ALTIVTNGYTQVLNL
+636 TTNGSLSISVNGAAQILNL
-651 SDYVTQTSA
+651 GDYVTQA
-660 TSTN
+660 AVANN

>member
-9 MVSAAVLMGVSPV
+9 MVSAAALMSVAPL
-22 LGMAENTVSVQAATK
+22 LGTAENVNTVQAAPKKT
-37 STNGVHNTYGKNS
+37 TS
-50 KVKVTKTMKFVDRNG
+50 KKAANNKITLVRNAYVYDKNG
-65 KKTSKTAPKG
+65 KRLDKYMGSAKYTTIAKG
-75 GIYTIWNV
+75 V
-83 KNIDGQVYYSIQ
+83 
-95 TDLKYWIPATAT
+95 
-107 EGTVTYK
+107 TVT
-114 SGNTTY
+114 
-120 TLKSDGK
+120 
-127 KVTTST
+127 ST
-133 STKKAVK
+133 G
-140 KTNSNKNTK
+140 
-149 KVVKEST
+149 
-156 KKTATK
+156 TK

-293 DKNGKRINKYQG
+293 DNNGKRINKYQG

-343 VTRTVKATSITM
+343 VTRTAKATSITM

-389 KLYYKIG
+389 KLYYKIS

-490 SGRGYLKQSDVAV
+490 SGRGYLKDTDVAV
-503 SGKILTPVNTPEQA
+503 SGKTLTPVNTPEQA
-517 RADVTVATA
+517 REDVTVATA
-526 ADKTKLLQDINEATS
+526 ANKAKLLQDINEATS
-541 VKNSEAYKFASS
+541 VKSSEAYKLASS
-553 DAKAAYDRAITNGT
+553 DVKAAYDKAISDGT
-567 AVNNDATAT
+567 TVNNDATAT

-593 LNGKKITVS
+593 LDGKRVAVANMT
-602 SISNLTPAEVTSIVQ
+602 NLTSDEIAAIIKV
-617 LVATANN
+617 VANANN
-624 VPESSIQLSNSG
+624 VAESSVQL
-636 ALTIVTNGYTQVLNL
+636 TTNGSLSISVNGAAQILNL
-651 SDYVTQTSA
+651 GDYVTQA
-660 TSTN
+660 AVANN

>member
-1 MKLSHKLV
+1 
-9 MVSAAVLMGVSPV
+9 MVSAAALMSVAPL
-22 LGMAENTVSVQAATK
+22 LGTAENVNTVQAAPKKT
-37 STNGVHNTYGKNS
+37 TS
-50 KVKVTKTMKFVDRNG
+50 KKAASNKITLVRNAYVYDKNG
-65 KKTSKTAPKG
+65 KRLDKYMGSAKYTTIAKG
-75 GIYTIWNV
+75 V
-83 KNIDGQVYYSIQ
+83 
-95 TDLKYWIPATAT
+95 
-107 EGTVTYK
+107 TVT
-114 SGNTTY
+114 
-120 TLKSDGK
+120 
-127 KVTTST
+127 ST
-133 STKKAVK
+133 G
-140 KTNSNKNTK
+140 
-149 KVVKEST
+149 
-156 KKTATK
+156 TK

-293 DKNGKRINKYQG
+293 DNNGKRINKYQG

-371 TVKKGKTVKA
+371 TVKKGKTIKA

-389 KLYYKIG
+389 KLYYKIS

-436 VTKVTTINVAPL
+436 VTKVTTINIAPL

-490 SGRGYLKQSDVAV
+490 SGRGYLKDTDVAV
-503 SGKILTPVNTPEQA
+503 SGKTLTPVNTQEQA
-517 RADVTVATA
+517 KEDVTVATA
-526 ADKTKLLQDINEATS
+526 ANKAKLLQDINEATS
-541 VKNSEAYKFASS
+541 VKNSEAYKLASS
-553 DAKAAYDRAITNGT
+553 DVKAAYDKAISDGT

-593 LNGKKITVS
+593 LDGKRVAVANMT
-602 SISNLTPAEVTSIVQ
+602 NLTSDEMAAIIKV
-617 LVATANN
+617 VANANN
-624 VPESSIQLSNSG
+624 VAESSVQL
-636 ALTIVTNGYTQVLNL
+636 TTNGSLSISVNGAAQILNL
-651 SDYVTQTSA
+651 GDYVTQA
-660 TSTN
+660 AVANN

>member
-9 MVSAAVLMGVSPV
+9 MVSAAALMSVAPL
-22 LGMAENTVSVQAATK
+22 LGTAENVNTVQAA
-37 STNGVHNTYGKNS
+37 
-50 KVKVTKTMKFVDRNG
+50 
-65 KKTSKTAPKG
+65 P
-75 GIYTIWNV
+75 
-83 KNIDGQVYYSIQ
+83 
-95 TDLKYWIPATAT
+95 
-107 EGTVTYK
+107 
-114 SGNTTY
+114 
-120 TLKSDGK
+120 
-127 KVTTST
+127 
-133 STKKAVK
+133 
-140 KTNSNKNTK
+140 
-149 KVVKEST
+149 
-156 KKTATK
+156 KKTASKKAASNKITLVRNAYVYDKNGKRLDKYMGSAKYTTIAKGVTVTSTGTK

-274 DAESTKK
+274 DVESTKK

-293 DKNGKRINKYQG
+293 DNNGKRINKYQG

-389 KLYYKIG
+389 KLYYKIS

-490 SGRGYLKQSDVAV
+490 SGRGYLKASDVAV
-503 SGKILTPVNTPEQA
+503 SGKTLTPVNTQEQA
-517 RADVTVATA
+517 KEDVTVATA
-526 ADKTKLLQDINEATS
+526 ANKAKLLQDINEATS
-541 VKNSEAYKFASS
+541 VKNSEAYKLASS
-553 DAKAAYDRAITNGT
+553 DVKAAYDKAISDGT

-593 LNGKKITVS
+593 LDGKRVAVANMT
-602 SISNLTPAEVTSIVQ
+602 NLTSDEMAAIIKV
-617 LVATANN
+617 VANANN
-624 VPESSIQLSNSG
+624 VAESSVQL
-636 ALTIVTNGYTQVLNL
+636 TTNGSLSISVNGAAQILNL
-651 SDYVTQTSA
+651 GDYVTQA
-660 TSTN
+660 AVANN

>member
-1 MKLSHKLV
+1 
-9 MVSAAVLMGVSPV
+9 MVSAAALMSVAPL
-22 LGMAENTVSVQAATK
+22 LGTAENVNTVQAAPKKT
-37 STNGVHNTYGKNS
+37 TS
-50 KVKVTKTMKFVDRNG
+50 KKAASNKITLVRNAYVYDKNG
-65 KKTSKTAPKG
+65 KRLDKYMGSAKYTTIAKG
-75 GIYTIWNV
+75 V
-83 KNIDGQVYYSIQ
+83 
-95 TDLKYWIPATAT
+95 
-107 EGTVTYK
+107 TVT
-114 SGNTTY
+114 
-120 TLKSDGK
+120 
-127 KVTTST
+127 ST
-133 STKKAVK
+133 G
-140 KTNSNKNTK
+140 
-149 KVVKEST
+149 
-156 KKTATK
+156 TK

-343 VTRTVKATSITM
+343 VTRTVKPTSITM

-389 KLYYKIG
+389 KLYYKIS

-490 SGRGYLKQSDVAV
+490 SGRGYLKYSDVAV
-503 SGKILTPVNTPEQA
+503 SGKTLTPVNTPEQA
-517 RADVTVATA
+517 REDVTVATA
-526 ADKTKLLQDINEATS
+526 ANKAKLLQDINEATS
-541 VKNSEAYKFASS
+541 VKSSEAYKLASS
-553 DAKAAYDRAITNGT
+553 DVKAAYDKAISDGT
-567 AVNNDATAT
+567 TVNNDATAT

-593 LNGKKITVS
+593 LDGKRVAVANMT
-602 SISNLTPAEVTSIVQ
+602 NLTSDEMAAIIKV
-617 LVATANN
+617 VANANN
-624 VPESSIQLSNSG
+624 VAESSVQL
-636 ALTIVTNGYTQVLNL
+636 TTNGSLSISVNGAAQILNL
-651 SDYVTQTSA
+651 GDYVTQA
-660 TSTN
+660 AVANN

>member
-9 MVSAAVLMGVSPV
+9 MVSAAALMSVAPL
-22 LGMAENTVSVQAATK
+22 LGTAENVNTVQAAPKKT
-37 STNGVHNTYGKNS
+37 TS
-50 KVKVTKTMKFVDRNG
+50 KKAASNKITLVRNAYVYDKNG
-65 KKTSKTAPKG
+65 KRLDKYMGSAKYTTIAKG
-75 GIYTIWNV
+75 V
-83 KNIDGQVYYSIQ
+83 
-95 TDLKYWIPATAT
+95 
-107 EGTVTYK
+107 TVT
-114 SGNTTY
+114 
-120 TLKSDGK
+120 
-127 KVTTST
+127 ST
-133 STKKAVK
+133 G
-140 KTNSNKNTK
+140 
-149 KVVKEST
+149 
-156 KKTATK
+156 TK

-293 DKNGKRINKYQG
+293 DNNGKRINKYQG

-389 KLYYKIG
+389 KLYYKIS

-490 SGRGYLKQSDVAV
+490 SGRGYLKDTDVAV

-517 RADVTVATA
+517 REDVTVATA
-526 ADKTKLLQDINEATS
+526 ANKAKLLQDINEATS
-541 VKNSEAYKFASS
+541 VKNSEAYKLASS
-553 DAKAAYDRAITNGT
+553 DVKAAYDKAISDGT
-567 AVNNDATAT
+567 TVNNDATAT

-593 LNGKKITVS
+593 LDGKRVAVANMT
-602 SISNLTPAEVTSIVQ
+602 NLTSDEMAAIIKV
-617 LVATANN
+617 VANANN
-624 VPESSIQLSNSG
+624 VAESSVQL
-636 ALTIVTNGYTQVLNL
+636 TTNGSLSISVNGAAQILNL
-651 SDYVTQTSA
+651 GDYVTQA
-660 TSTN
+660 AVANN

>member
-1 MKLSHKLV
+1 
-9 MVSAAVLMGVSPV
+9 MVSAAALMSVAPL
-22 LGMAENTVSVQAATK
+22 LGTAENVNTVQAA
-37 STNGVHNTYGKNS
+37 
-50 KVKVTKTMKFVDRNG
+50 
-65 KKTSKTAPKG
+65 P
-75 GIYTIWNV
+75 
-83 KNIDGQVYYSIQ
+83 
-95 TDLKYWIPATAT
+95 
-107 EGTVTYK
+107 
-114 SGNTTY
+114 
-120 TLKSDGK
+120 
-127 KVTTST
+127 
-133 STKKAVK
+133 
-140 KTNSNKNTK
+140 
-149 KVVKEST
+149 
-156 KKTATK
+156 KKTASKKAASNKITLVRNAYVYDKNGKRLDKYMGSAKYTTIAKGVTVTSTGTK

-293 DKNGKRINKYQG
+293 DNNGKRINKYQG

-389 KLYYKIG
+389 KLYYKIS

-490 SGRGYLKQSDVAV
+490 SGRGYLKASDVAV
-503 SGKILTPVNTPEQA
+503 SGKTLTPVNTQEQA
-517 RADVTVATA
+517 REDVTVATA
-526 ADKTKLLQDINEATS
+526 ANKAKLLQDINEATS
-541 VKNSEAYKFASS
+541 VKSSEAYKLASS
-553 DAKAAYDRAITNGT
+553 DVKAAYDKAISDGT
-567 AVNNDATAT
+567 TVNNDATAT

-593 LNGKKITVS
+593 LDGKRVAVANMT
-602 SISNLTPAEVTSIVQ
+602 NLTSDEMAAIIKV
-617 LVATANN
+617 VANANN
-624 VPESSIQLSNSG
+624 VAESSVQL
-636 ALTIVTNGYTQVLNL
+636 TTNGSLSISVNGAAQILNL
-651 SDYVTQTSA
+651 GDYVTQA
-660 TSTN
+660 AVANN

>member
-1 MKLSHKLV
+1 
-9 MVSAAVLMGVSPV
+9 MVSAAALMSVAPL
-22 LGMAENTVSVQAATK
+22 LGTAENVNTVQAAPKKT
-37 STNGVHNTYGKNS
+37 TS
-50 KVKVTKTMKFVDRNG
+50 KKAASNKITLVRNAYVYDKNG
-65 KKTSKTAPKG
+65 KRLDKYMGSAKYTTIAKG
-75 GIYTIWNV
+75 V
-83 KNIDGQVYYSIQ
+83 
-95 TDLKYWIPATAT
+95 
-107 EGTVTYK
+107 TVT
-114 SGNTTY
+114 
-120 TLKSDGK
+120 
-127 KVTTST
+127 ST
-133 STKKAVK
+133 G
-140 KTNSNKNTK
+140 
-149 KVVKEST
+149 
-156 KKTATK
+156 TK

-293 DKNGKRINKYQG
+293 DNNGKRINKYQG

-389 KLYYKIG
+389 KLYYKIS

-490 SGRGYLKQSDVAV
+490 SGRGYLKRSDVAV

-517 RADVTVATA
+517 REDVTVATA
-526 ADKTKLLQDINEATS
+526 ANKAKLLQDINEATS
-541 VKNSEAYKFASS
+541 VKSSEAYKLASS
-553 DAKAAYDRAITNGT
+553 DVKAAYDKAISDGT
-567 AVNNDATAT
+567 TVNNDATAT

-593 LNGKKITVS
+593 LDGKRVAVANMT
-602 SISNLTPAEVTSIVQ
+602 NLTSDEMAAIIKV
-617 LVATANN
+617 VANANN
-624 VPESSIQLSNSG
+624 VAESSVQL
-636 ALTIVTNGYTQVLNL
+636 TTNGSLSISVNGAAQILNL
-651 SDYVTQTSA
+651 GDYVTQA
-660 TSTN
+660 AVANN

>member
-1 MKLSHKLV
+1 
-9 MVSAAVLMGVSPV
+9 MVSAAALMSVAPL
-22 LGMAENTVSVQAATK
+22 LGTAENVNTVQAAPKKT
-37 STNGVHNTYGKNS
+37 TS
-50 KVKVTKTMKFVDRNG
+50 KKAASNKITLVRNAYVYDKNG
-65 KKTSKTAPKG
+65 KRLDKYMGSAKYTTIAKG
-75 GIYTIWNV
+75 V
-83 KNIDGQVYYSIQ
+83 
-95 TDLKYWIPATAT
+95 
-107 EGTVTYK
+107 TVT
-114 SGNTTY
+114 
-120 TLKSDGK
+120 
-127 KVTTST
+127 ST
-133 STKKAVK
+133 G
-140 KTNSNKNTK
+140 
-149 KVVKEST
+149 
-156 KKTATK
+156 TK

-293 DKNGKRINKYQG
+293 DNNGKRINKYQG

-389 KLYYKIG
+389 KLYYKIS

-490 SGRGYLKQSDVAV
+490 SGRGYLKRSDVAV
-503 SGKILTPVNTPEQA
+503 SGKILTPVNTQEQA
-517 RADVTVATA
+517 REDVTVATA
-526 ADKTKLLQDINEATS
+526 ANKAKLLQDINEATS
-541 VKNSEAYKFASS
+541 VKNSEAYKLASS
-553 DAKAAYDRAITNGT
+553 DVKAAYDKAISDGT
-567 AVNNDATAT
+567 TVNNDATAT

-593 LNGKKITVS
+593 LDGKRVAVANMT
-602 SISNLTPAEVTSIVQ
+602 NLTSDEIAAIIKV
-617 LVATANN
+617 VANANN
-624 VPESSIQLSNSG
+624 VAESSVQL
-636 ALTIVTNGYTQVLNL
+636 TTNGSLSISVNGAAQILNL
-651 SDYVTQTSA
+651 GDYVTQA
-660 TSTN
+660 AVANN

>member
-1 MKLSHKLV
+1 
-9 MVSAAVLMGVSPV
+9 MVSAAALMSVAPL
-22 LGMAENTVSVQAATK
+22 LGTAENVNTVQAAPKKT
-37 STNGVHNTYGKNS
+37 TS
-50 KVKVTKTMKFVDRNG
+50 KKAANNKITLVRNAYVYDKNG
-65 KKTSKTAPKG
+65 KRLDKYMGSAKYTTIAKG
-75 GIYTIWNV
+75 V
-83 KNIDGQVYYSIQ
+83 
-95 TDLKYWIPATAT
+95 
-107 EGTVTYK
+107 TVT
-114 SGNTTY
+114 
-120 TLKSDGK
+120 
-127 KVTTST
+127 ST
-133 STKKAVK
+133 G
-140 KTNSNKNTK
+140 
-149 KVVKEST
+149 
-156 KKTATK
+156 TK

-274 DAESTKK
+274 DVESTKK

-293 DKNGKRINKYQG
+293 DNNGKRINKYQG

-343 VTRTVKATSITM
+343 VTRTVKVTSITM

-389 KLYYKIG
+389 KLYYKIS

-490 SGRGYLKQSDVAV
+490 SGRGYLKKSDVAV
-503 SGKILTPVNTPEQA
+503 SGKTLTPVNTQEQA
-517 RADVTVATA
+517 KEDVTVATA
-526 ADKTKLLQDINEATS
+526 ANKAKLLQDINEATS
-541 VKNSEAYKFASS
+541 VKNSEAYKLASS
-553 DAKAAYDRAITNGT
+553 DVKAAYDKAISDGT

-593 LNGKKITVS
+593 LDGKRVAVANMT
-602 SISNLTPAEVTSIVQ
+602 NLTSDEMAAIIKV
-617 LVATANN
+617 VANANN
-624 VPESSIQLSNSG
+624 VAESSVQL
-636 ALTIVTNGYTQVLNL
+636 TTNGSLSISVNGAAQILNL
-651 SDYVTQTSA
+651 GDYVTQA
-660 TSTN
+660 AVANN

>member
-1 MKLSHKLV
+1 
-9 MVSAAVLMGVSPV
+9 MVSAAALMSVAPL
-22 LGMAENTVSVQAATK
+22 LGTAENVNTVQAAPKKT
-37 STNGVHNTYGKNS
+37 TS
-50 KVKVTKTMKFVDRNG
+50 KKAASNKITLVRNAYVYDKNG
-65 KKTSKTAPKG
+65 KRLDKYMGSAKYTTIAKG
-75 GIYTIWNV
+75 V
-83 KNIDGQVYYSIQ
+83 
-95 TDLKYWIPATAT
+95 
-107 EGTVTYK
+107 TVT
-114 SGNTTY
+114 
-120 TLKSDGK
+120 
-127 KVTTST
+127 ST
-133 STKKAVK
+133 G
-140 KTNSNKNTK
+140 
-149 KVVKEST
+149 
-156 KKTATK
+156 TK

-293 DKNGKRINKYQG
+293 DNNGKRINKYQG

-363 GNGDTKKK
+363 GNGDTKQK
-371 TVKKGKTVKA
+371 TVKKGRTVKA
-381 TEARYIGT
+381 SEARYIGT
-389 KLYYKIG
+389 KLYYKIS

-490 SGRGYLKQSDVAV
+490 SGRGYLKKSDVAV
-503 SGKILTPVNTPEQA
+503 SGKTLTPVNTQEQA
-517 RADVTVATA
+517 KEDVTVATA
-526 ADKTKLLQDINEATS
+526 ANKAKLLQDINEATS
-541 VKNSEAYKFASS
+541 VKNSEAYKLASS
-553 DAKAAYDRAITNGT
+553 DVKAAYDKAISDGT

-593 LNGKKITVS
+593 LDGKRVAVANMT
-602 SISNLTPAEVTSIVQ
+602 NLTSDEIAAIIKV
-617 LVATANN
+617 VANANN
-624 VPESSIQLSNSG
+624 VAESSVQL
-636 ALTIVTNGYTQVLNL
+636 TTNGSLSISVNGAAQILNL
-651 SDYVTQTSA
+651 GDYVTQA
-660 TSTN
+660 AVANN

>member
-1 MKLSHKLV
+1 
-9 MVSAAVLMGVSPV
+9 MVSAAALMSVAPL
-22 LGMAENTVSVQAATK
+22 LGTAENVNTVQAAPKKT
-37 STNGVHNTYGKNS
+37 TS
-50 KVKVTKTMKFVDRNG
+50 KKAASNKITLVRNAYVYDKNG
-65 KKTSKTAPKG
+65 KRLDKYMGSAKYTTIAKG
-75 GIYTIWNV
+75 V
-83 KNIDGQVYYSIQ
+83 
-95 TDLKYWIPATAT
+95 
-107 EGTVTYK
+107 TVT
-114 SGNTTY
+114 
-120 TLKSDGK
+120 
-127 KVTTST
+127 ST
-133 STKKAVK
+133 G
-140 KTNSNKNTK
+140 
-149 KVVKEST
+149 
-156 KKTATK
+156 TK

-293 DKNGKRINKYQG
+293 DNNGKRINKYQG

-389 KLYYKIG
+389 KLYYKIS

-490 SGRGYLKQSDVAV
+490 SGRGYLKASDVAV
-503 SGKILTPVNTPEQA
+503 SGKTLTPVNTQEQA
-517 RADVTVATA
+517 KEDVTVATA
-526 ADKTKLLQDINEATS
+526 ANKAKLLQDINEATS
-541 VKNSEAYKFASS
+541 VKSSEAYKLASS
-553 DAKAAYDRAITNGT
+553 DVKAAYDKAISDGT

-593 LNGKKITVS
+593 LDGKRVAVANMT
-602 SISNLTPAEVTSIVQ
+602 NLTSDEMAAILKV
-617 LVATANN
+617 VANANN
-624 VPESSIQLSNSG
+624 VAESSVQL
-636 ALTIVTNGYTQVLNL
+636 TTNGSLSISVNGAAQILNL
-651 SDYVTQTSA
+651 GDYVTQA
-660 TSTN
+660 AVANN

>member
-1 MKLSHKLV
+1 
-9 MVSAAVLMGVSPV
+9 MVSAAALMSVAPL
-22 LGMAENTVSVQAATK
+22 LGTAENVNTVQAAPKKT
-37 STNGVHNTYGKNS
+37 TS
-50 KVKVTKTMKFVDRNG
+50 KKAASNKITLVRNAYVYDKNG
-65 KKTSKTAPKG
+65 KRLDKYMGSAKYTTIAKG
-75 GIYTIWNV
+75 V
-83 KNIDGQVYYSIQ
+83 
-95 TDLKYWIPATAT
+95 
-107 EGTVTYK
+107 TVT
-114 SGNTTY
+114 
-120 TLKSDGK
+120 
-127 KVTTST
+127 ST
-133 STKKAVK
+133 G
-140 KTNSNKNTK
+140 
-149 KVVKEST
+149 
-156 KKTATK
+156 TK

-262 KTTSNQESSVSN
+262 KTTSNQESSVLN

-293 DKNGKRINKYQG
+293 DNNGKRINKYQG

-389 KLYYKIG
+389 KLYYKIS

-490 SGRGYLKQSDVAV
+490 SGRGYLKKSDVAV
-503 SGKILTPVNTPEQA
+503 SGKILTPVNTQEQA
-517 RADVTVATA
+517 KEDVTVATA
-526 ADKTKLLQDINEATS
+526 ANKAKLLQDINEATS
-541 VKNSEAYKFASS
+541 VKNSEAYKLASS
-553 DAKAAYDRAITNGT
+553 DVKAAYDKAISDGT
-567 AVNNDATAT
+567 TVNNDATAT

-593 LNGKKITVS
+593 LDGKRVAVANMT
-602 SISNLTPAEVTSIVQ
+602 NLTSDEIAAIIKV
-617 LVATANN
+617 VANANN
-624 VPESSIQLSNSG
+624 VAESSVQL
-636 ALTIVTNGYTQVLNL
+636 TTNGSLSISVNGAAQILNL
-651 SDYVTQTSA
+651 GDYVTQA
-660 TSTN
+660 AVANN

>member
-9 MVSAAVLMGVSPV
+9 MVSAAALMSVAPL
-22 LGMAENTVSVQAATK
+22 LGTAENVNTVQAA
-37 STNGVHNTYGKNS
+37 
-50 KVKVTKTMKFVDRNG
+50 
-65 KKTSKTAPKG
+65 P
-75 GIYTIWNV
+75 
-83 KNIDGQVYYSIQ
+83 
-95 TDLKYWIPATAT
+95 
-107 EGTVTYK
+107 
-114 SGNTTY
+114 
-120 TLKSDGK
+120 
-127 KVTTST
+127 
-133 STKKAVK
+133 
-140 KTNSNKNTK
+140 
-149 KVVKEST
+149 
-156 KKTATK
+156 KKTASKKAASNKITLVRNAYVYDKNGKRLDKYMGSAKYTTIAKGVTVTSTGTK

-293 DKNGKRINKYQG
+293 DNNGKRINKYQG

-371 TVKKGKTVKA
+371 TVKKGKTIKA

-389 KLYYKIG
+389 KLYYKIS

-490 SGRGYLKQSDVAV
+490 SGRGYLKYSDVAV
-503 SGKILTPVNTPEQA
+503 SGKTLTPVNTPEQA
-517 RADVTVATA
+517 REDVTVATA
-526 ADKTKLLQDINEATS
+526 ANKAKLLQDINEATS
-541 VKNSEAYKFASS
+541 VKNSEAYKLASS
-553 DAKAAYDRAITNGT
+553 DVKAAYDKAISDGT
-567 AVNNDATAT
+567 TVNNDATAT

-593 LNGKKITVS
+593 LDGKRVAVANMT
-602 SISNLTPAEVTSIVQ
+602 NLTSDEMAAIIKV
-617 LVATANN
+617 VANANN
-624 VPESSIQLSNSG
+624 VAESSVQL
-636 ALTIVTNGYTQVLNL
+636 TTNGSLSISVNGAAQILNL
-651 SDYVTQTSA
+651 GDYVTQA
-660 TSTN
+660 AVANN

>member
-1 MKLSHKLV
+1 
-9 MVSAAVLMGVSPV
+9 MVSAAALMSVAPL
-22 LGMAENTVSVQAATK
+22 LGTAENVNTVQAAPKKT
-37 STNGVHNTYGKNS
+37 TS
-50 KVKVTKTMKFVDRNG
+50 KKAASNKITLVRNAYVYDKNG
-65 KKTSKTAPKG
+65 KRLDKYMGSAKYTTIAKG
-75 GIYTIWNV
+75 V
-83 KNIDGQVYYSIQ
+83 
-95 TDLKYWIPATAT
+95 
-107 EGTVTYK
+107 TVT
-114 SGNTTY
+114 
-120 TLKSDGK
+120 
-127 KVTTST
+127 ST
-133 STKKAVK
+133 G
-140 KTNSNKNTK
+140 
-149 KVVKEST
+149 
-156 KKTATK
+156 TK

-293 DKNGKRINKYQG
+293 DNNGKRINKYQG

-389 KLYYKIG
+389 KLYYKIS

-490 SGRGYLKQSDVAV
+490 SGRGYLKRSDVAV
-503 SGKILTPVNTPEQA
+503 SGKTLTPVNTQEQA
-517 RADVTVATA
+517 KEDVTVATA
-526 ADKTKLLQDINEATS
+526 ANKAKLLQDINEATS
-541 VKNSEAYKFASS
+541 VKNSEAYKLASS
-553 DAKAAYDRAITNGT
+553 DVKAAYDKAISDGT
-567 AVNNDATAT
+567 TVNNDATAT

-593 LNGKKITVS
+593 LDGKRVAVANMT
-602 SISNLTPAEVTSIVQ
+602 NLTSDEIAAIIKV
-617 LVATANN
+617 VANANN
-624 VPESSIQLSNSG
+624 VAESSVQL
-636 ALTIVTNGYTQVLNL
+636 TTNGSLSISVNGAAQILNL
-651 SDYVTQTSA
+651 GDYVTQA
-660 TSTN
+660 AVANN